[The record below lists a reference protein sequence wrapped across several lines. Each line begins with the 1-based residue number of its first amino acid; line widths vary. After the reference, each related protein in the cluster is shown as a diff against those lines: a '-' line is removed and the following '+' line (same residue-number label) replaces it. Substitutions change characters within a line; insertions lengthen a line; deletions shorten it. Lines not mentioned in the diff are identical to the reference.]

1 MIPYIIYFIVS
12 IFLEFIIIILSTFN
26 VKIRKNYYN
35 SYKQFFD
42 LFNNL
47 KNAQGKKIIL
57 LHAASTGEFEQLQPI
72 LKQIDRKKY
81 FIVQS
86 FTSPTIYEINHSE
99 SLFDYKCYH
108 PFDIFWISYMFFK
121 ILKPEKYIITR
132 HDLWPGHILNARKF
146 KIPIYYINANVHK
159 NSIWYN
165 KNFNFF
171 SKYFLEKINYVIV
184 PSQYLYNC
192 IKEISKNINVMI
204 IQDTRYIQVFDK
216 SKKIPKNTFN
226 ILSQIYNENIQDSIM
241 VCGSIDSSDS
251 LILRNLNQILK
262 YKKLIFVPHEVNK
275 TYIKKIENVLN
286 NQNINYLK
294 YSQLISDSDKKNQT
308 LKKVPSLLLVD
319 IIGVLPY
326 LYSFGTTAYIGGGFG
341 RGVHSVL
348 EPAVFGSKI
357 ICGPNIEMLD
367 EAKEFKNKGFL
378 HVVNQIGELI
388 NLINHK
394 NQFKFFFDSYLT
406 NKNAMNKFIFET
418 SS

>member
-12 IFLEFIIIILSTFN
+12 IFLEFIIIILSIFN

-42 LFNNL
+42 LFKNL
-47 KNAQGKKIIL
+47 KNVQGKKIIL
-57 LHAASTGEFEQLQPI
+57 LHAASAGEFEQLQPI
-72 LKQIDRKKY
+72 LRQIDRKKY
-81 FIVQS
+81 FIIQS
-86 FTSPTIYEINHSE
+86 FTSPTAYEINHSE
-99 SLFDYKCYH
+99 NLFDYKCYH
-108 PFDIFWISYMFFK
+108 PFDIFWKSYMFFK

-132 HDLWPGHILNARKF
+132 HDLWPGHILNARRF
-146 KIPIYYINANVHK
+146 KIPIYYINANIHK

-165 KNFNFF
+165 KKSNFF

-192 IKEISKNINVMI
+192 VKEISQNINVMI
-204 IQDTRYIQVFDK
+204 IQDTRYIQVLDK
-216 SKKIPKNTFN
+216 SKKIPKNTVK

-241 VCGSIDSSDS
+241 VCGSIDNSDS
-251 LILRNLNQILK
+251 LILKNLNQILK

-275 TYIKKIENVLN
+275 TYIKKIENILN
-286 NQNINYLK
+286 IQNINYLK
-294 YSQLISDSDKKNQT
+294 YSQLISDSNKKNKSF
-308 LKKVPSLLLVD
+308 KKVPSLLLVD
-319 IIGVLPY
+319 IIGILPY

-367 EAKEFKNKGFL
+367 EAKEFKNKRYL
-378 HVVNQIGELI
+378 HVVNQTSELI

-394 NQFKFFFDSYLT
+394 NQFNFFFDSYLT

-418 SS
+418 SN